1 MAALI
6 LINGPPAVGK
16 STLARRYVDDH
27 PLALNV
33 EIDAL
38 RVSLGRWRERE
49 ESKRLAWDLALA
61 LAETHLRAGY
71 DVVVPQ
77 LVGRTGRVERFAT
90 LARGLGAAFV
100 EIVLTDRDAPVI
112 ERFRTRRAGLAAT
125 GSHHPESDLDDAG
138 VPGAVAEAVRRL
150 AVVASE
156 RSGTHTIS
164 VADGIEPAY
173 RALLAVVA
181 TDRGD

>member
-100 EIVLTDRDAPVI
+100 EIV
-112 ERFRTRRAGLAAT
+112 AT